1 MSSLA
6 DRLQHHLLDHP
17 DADPAR
23 VLAELAPMLSRSE
36 RSDVLRQVT
45 ARRDGLGAI
54 DVLRA
59 DPTVSEI
66 MINGPGPVWV
76 ERHGALAPSEIR
88 LDAVELDHL
97 VERLVIP
104 IGRRVSHVSRVSEH
118 GGGVLDARKQR
129 LQLGQTLG

>member
-1 MSSLA
+1 M
-6 DRLQHHLLDHP
+6 
-17 DADPAR
+17 
-23 VLAELAPMLSRSE
+23 LAELAPLLSRSE

-76 ERHGALAPSEIR
+76 ERHGALAPSDIR

-97 VERLVIP
+97 VERLVMP
-104 IGRRVSHVSRVSEH
+104 IGRRVDQRTPCADGRLADGSRVH
-118 GGGVLDARKQR
+118 V
-129 LQLGQTLG
+129 